1 MVIITRSES
10 RKIGAIE
17 RKIQQKFI
25 SKKIPTGIEICEIQ
39 LYHLA
44 NRIRNTKINK
54 EVSNYLPAIN
64 DVLEGLDRDEL
75 IQKIVSVEFT
85 RFFNYYNRTKDLN
98 TSEGDRGNKRDN
110 DFQSDSGSV
119 RYFINIGERDGYDWM
134 SLKDFLKDTLS
145 LGKDDLYKVDVKES
159 FAFFNADTQH
169 KDLILKTFTNFKV
182 DGRFINVEVSDNPG
196 GGGRKR
202 RRDSKDG
209 RKSNDSYGDRSR
221 DKGRGKKRDS
231 NFSKGGGGSRRSGA
245 SSSSGRRSKKRD
257 GFY

>member
-1 MVIITRSES
+1 
-10 RKIGAIE
+10 
-17 RKIQQKFI
+17 
-25 SKKIPTGIEICEIQ
+25 
-39 LYHLA
+39 
-44 NRIRNTKINK
+44 
-54 EVSNYLPAIN
+54 
-64 DVLEGLDRDEL
+64 
-75 IQKIVSVEFT
+75 
-85 RFFNYYNRTKDLN
+85 
-98 TSEGDRGNKRDN
+98 
-110 DFQSDSGSV
+110 
-119 RYFINIGERDGYDWM
+119 IGERDGYDWM

-196 GGGRKR
+196 GGGGRKR

-209 RKSNDSYGDRSR
+209 RRSNDSYGDRTR
-221 DKGRGKKRDS
+221 DKSRGKKRDS